1 MSYVFIMH
9 IIFISTVNIDLKLS
23 RNSSATASELC
34 RKSEIYIYTM
44 YIHNLYDT
52 KIFWKRYIELHA

>member
-1 MSYVFIMH
+1 MH

-23 RNSSATASELC
+23 RNSSAAASELC

-52 KIFWKRYIELHA
+52 YSENAILSYTHR